1 MKYFKSS
8 LAVNIVKDYYSFW
21 TNVHDFSCRVMK
33 VAKKFLDD
41 GKKVHFAVSNK
52 DDMSFELSEYGL
64 DTSGDKPV
72 VAARDASD
80 QKFVMKDEFR

>member
-1 MKYFKSS
+1 
-8 LAVNIVKDYYSFW
+8 
-21 TNVHDFSCRVMK
+21 MK

-41 GKKVHFAVSNK
+41 GKKVNFAVSNK
-52 DDMSFELSEYGL
+52 DDMSYELSEYGL